1 LGHARRRCAAGAVSG
16 GEVGMPGMPDKRSRA
31 ACVVRNASGI
41 LAIRAGDGRE
51 SSFGPG
57 ASTDGAKR
65 HARRVDTKQ
74 GNATT

>member
-1 LGHARRRCAAGAVSG
+1 
-16 GEVGMPGMPDKRSRA
+16 MPDKRSRA